1 MTKITSVTTILC
13 LIMFISGTGNARE
26 NIDPNDPCDVTVCM
40 WGEVTGNSQ
49 QECHGAVRKFFSL
62 NAFKKH
68 HRFSPGKTFDMR
80 KQFLGQCNSASPD
93 AASKILS
100 KYGRVRG

>member
-1 MTKITSVTTILC
+1 MKNCLTATACLC
-13 LIMFISGTGNARE
+13 LILILSGTATARE
-26 NIDPNDPCDVTVCM
+26 NIDPDDPCDVTVCM

-49 QECHGAVRKFFSL
+49 QECRGAIRKFFSM

-80 KQFLGQCNSASPD
+80 KQFLGQCDSAAPD
-93 AASKILS
+93 AVSQILS
-100 KYGRVRG
+100 RYGRVKG